1 MRLVLILLSIFILS
15 GCEKNEKIVFDTPNT
30 QVENERAKVIF
41 QRCQRCHGMKAEIQA
56 LTRSDIIAH
65 YSKNDLIQ
73 ALTLYQK
80 GKRDRHRFGFLMKG
94 IIVDLSSDDIRV
106 LSDYISK
113 IEDKN

>member
-1 MRLVLILLSIFILS
+1 MRLVLILLSMFILS
-15 GCEKNEKIVFDTPNT
+15 GCEKNETTALDAPNT

-56 LTRSDIIAH
+56 LTKSDIIAN

-73 ALTLYQK
+73 ALTLYKK

-94 IIVDLSSDDIRV
+94 IIVDLSTDDIRI
-106 LSDYISK
+106 LSDYVSK
-113 IEDKN
+113 LEDKN